1 MEILHEELQK
11 LDAKHRL
18 SEESRAKMKNVVNEF
33 EAAMAKMI
41 DDSRQDKERHTIL
54 MEKMTDERNRVQT
67 ELKTVESAFKDLRV
81 RHEETKTL
89 TEQYRKNET
98 VLRQTIEKIQL
109 DVKSSEQRVTA
120 VKDHAEKKLKE

>member
-1 MEILHEELQK
+1 
-11 LDAKHRL
+11 
-18 SEESRAKMKNVVNEF
+18 MKNVVNEF